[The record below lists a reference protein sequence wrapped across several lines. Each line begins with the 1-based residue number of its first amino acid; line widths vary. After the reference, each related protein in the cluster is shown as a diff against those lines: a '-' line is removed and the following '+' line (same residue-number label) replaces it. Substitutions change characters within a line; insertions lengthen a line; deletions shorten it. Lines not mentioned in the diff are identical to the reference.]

1 MLHKIVDLI
10 TSLKLTIA
18 CLAAAMVL
26 VLAGTFAQV
35 HLGIQ
40 LVQQRYFQSLVVW
53 WPPEGVDFKIP
64 IFPGGYL
71 VGGLLLINLIAAH
84 VRRFQWTWRKL
95 GIHLIHAGLIVML
108 AGGLFTDLFAVESH
122 MRLTNGETKN
132 YSEDTRRDELA
143 VIDTTSPEFDQVT
156 AIPETVLR
164 RTGIIEYPSLP
175 FQIVVRNF
183 FQNSRLQMV
192 AETTNGAH
200 AIADR
205 GVGAQ
210 VSVQPMPRA
219 TAPDEQ
225 NVVTAVIEIVPVDL
239 VSGAT
244 QISLGR
250 WLVSDALGAPQR
262 FSWMSR
268 TWQLVMRPARYYK
281 PYSVTLQ
288 KFTHQQYAGTE
299 IPKNFAS
306 RVTLIDPERSTNRD
320 VLIYMNHP
328 LRYRGETFYQ
338 AGFQNDD
345 SATILQVVHNP
356 SFLAPYV
363 ACVIVAVGLL
373 FQFGYHLVGFGRQ
386 RRRTPIA

>member
-1 MLHKIVDLI
+1 MLSKFIDLI

-35 HLGIQ
+35 HFGIH
-40 LVQQRYFQSLVVW
+40 LVQQRYFQSLFVW
-53 WPPEGVDFKIP
+53 WPPEGHGFKIP

-95 GIHLIHAGLIVML
+95 GIHLTHAGLIIML

-122 MRLTNGETKN
+122 MRLTNGESKN
-132 YSEDTRRDELA
+132 YSEDARRDELA
-143 VIDTTSPEFDQVT
+143 VIDITNPEFDQVT

-164 RTGIIEYPSLP
+164 RTRIIEHPSLP

-183 FQNSRLQMV
+183 FPNSRLQMV
-192 AETTNGAH
+192 DDTGKVAQ

-210 VSVQPMPRA
+210 VSVQALPRA

-225 NVVTAVIEIVPVDL
+225 NVVTAVIEIIPIDL
-239 VSGAT
+239 ASGAT

-250 WLVSDALGAPQR
+250 WLVSDALGAPQT
-262 FSWMSR
+262 FSWMNQ
-268 TWQLVMRPARYYK
+268 TWQLVIRPARYYK

-288 KFTHQQYAGTE
+288 KFTHERYAGTE

-320 VLIYMNHP
+320 VLVYMNHP

-345 SATILQVVHNP
+345 SATIFQVVHNP
-356 SFLAPYV
+356 SFLAPYM

-386 RRRTPIA
+386 RRRTAIA